1 MKKNARKIFLF
12 FSSRTVGKKGGH
24 PIISCNYTYCHIFV
38 IFLDPQKTA
47 SFKLIVQE
55 YRAKTS
61 CGTQWKKSTLKCHEQ
76 CNIFA
81 LLLTML
87 WTSQCIG
94 TQSLHVQAYSSLC
107 RQTWKNICAKYEGK
121 KRFLNNLSSCF
132 FAIPLFVKQFD
143 AWNGN

>member
-81 LLLTML
+81 LLLTMRISGL
-87 WTSQCIG
+87 RSALEHNHCMSKLI
-94 TQSLHVQAYSSLC
+94 VP
-107 RQTWKNICAKYEGK
+107 CAVRHERTYAQNMRE
-121 KRFLNNLSSCF
+121 RSDF
-132 FAIPLFVKQFD
+132 
-143 AWNGN
+143 